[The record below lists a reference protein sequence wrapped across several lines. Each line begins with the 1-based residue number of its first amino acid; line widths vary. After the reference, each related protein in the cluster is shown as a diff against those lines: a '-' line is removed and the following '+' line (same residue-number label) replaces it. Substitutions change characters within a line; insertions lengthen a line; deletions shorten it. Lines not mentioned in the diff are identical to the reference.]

1 MSNHKIVCVKL
12 PNGKVQIIK
21 NTEGVTGEI
30 FDSVQDVYSK
40 YQRINEG
47 VETDISVLESV
58 NG

>member
-1 MSNHKIVCVKL
+1 MNNPKIVCVKL
-12 PNGKVQIIK
+12 PNGKVQVIK
-21 NTEGVTGEI
+21 NTCGVTGEI

-47 VETDISVLESV
+47 VEPDVSVLESV